1 MMAKAIVATI
11 LFSAVSVALFF
22 LVAGRW
28 DLPLAWLYFISNF
41 LVSMVLVFVLGIK
54 DPGLLKE
61 RLKPGPGD
69 QDKLYRPVST
79 ALAVLQLM
87 VAGFDVGRRHWPPT
101 VSPGLQ
107 ITAILLVFVGLL
119 ILTWALFTNSF
130 FSLAV
135 RLQPDRNQVVIST
148 GPYQYVRHP
157 GYSGGVLY
165 VLFTGLALGSW
176 WASLAAIPILAM
188 IIRRTFLEEAMLRS
202 GLPGYSEYAARVPF
216 RLIPGVW

>member
-1 MMAKAIVATI
+1 MMAKAIVVTI

-28 DLPLAWLYFISNF
+28 DLPLAWLYFICNF
-41 LVSMVLVFVLGIK
+41 LVSMVLVLVLGIK

-69 QDKLYRPVST
+69 QDKLYRPVSS

-188 IIRRTFLEEAMLRS
+188 IIRRTFLEEAMLRT
-202 GLPGYSEYAARVPF
+202 GLPGYSEYVARVPF

>member
-1 MMAKAIVATI
+1 MMAKAIVVTI

-28 DLPLAWLYFISNF
+28 DLPLAWLYFICNF
-41 LVSMVLVFVLGIK
+41 LVSMVLVLVLGIK

-69 QDKLYRPVST
+69 QDKLYRPVSS

-165 VLFTGLALGSW
+165 VLFTGLALGSR

-188 IIRRTFLEEAMLRS
+188 IIRRTFLEEAMLRT
-202 GLPGYSEYAARVPF
+202 GLPGYSEYVARVPF